1 MIFEV
6 VIQPRAILD
15 IQDAIDYYESKQI
28 GLGDYFYQVID
39 EHIKTL
45 TKNPF
50 FQIRYKDYHGL
61 PTKKFP
67 FIILYFI
74 DEKLMTIYILSVF
87 NTALNPLSILS
98 KIQIQY

>member
-6 VIQPRAILD
+6 VIEPRALLD
-15 IQDAIDYYESKQI
+15 IQNAIDYYESKQD
-28 GLGDYFYQVID
+28 GLGDYFYEVVD

-67 FIILYFI
+67 FIIFYFI
-74 DEKLMTIYILSVF
+74 DEDLKTIYIISLF
-87 NTALNPLSILS
+87 NTSLNPS
-98 KIQIQY
+98 KYPK